1 VGQTLMAKIRGTEN
15 QKADQDMPED
25 GKGKYFVDERGNKHY
40 LDSAYTTGLL
50 EPEMQLLVSSG

>member
-1 VGQTLMAKIRGTEN
+1 MAKIRGTEN